1 LPGGGWRVTLGLVE
15 ARTVPRTKTLLWT
28 GAVVTAS
35 AAVFF
40 PRIQG
45 IRDRDES
52 WWRLAWFFVP
62 QDLEGV
68 ILVPLVV
75 LLTIALFALVGRW
88 AWKDTGAA
96 NRPAKVGLVVG
107 LLGLLGVLAFFVSA
121 PIILGGLGITLGL
134 EGLRRRQTAGGGTRV
149 AAAAIVV
156 SAAAFVIGAAIW
168 AFAEELGI

>member
-1 LPGGGWRVTLGLVE
+1 M
-15 ARTVPRTKTLLWT
+15 PRTKTLLWA

-45 IRDRDES
+45 IRDEGDS

-62 QDLEGV
+62 QDMEGV

-88 AWKDTGAA
+88 AWRDTGAA

-107 LLGLLGVLAFFVSA
+107 LLGLLGVLVFFVSA

-134 EGLRRRQTAGGGTRV
+134 EGLRRRQTDGGDKL

-156 SAAAFVIGAAIW
+156 SAAAFLIGAAIW